1 MHYVAKIE
9 ANGTGFTL
17 TVPDLP
23 EVITEGS
30 TFKETIAMG
39 KEAILLTV
47 EEYQKIWKVLPEPRS
62 LIDLCKEDPTA
73 SYCCINF

>member
-1 MHYVAKIE
+1 MHYVAKVK

-23 EVITEGS
+23 EVITEGA
-30 TFKETIAMG
+30 TFRETIDMG

-47 EEYQKIWKVLPEPRS
+47 EEYKKIWKVLPEPS
-62 LIDLCKEDPTA
+62 GLLDLCKEDPTA